1 MGESMN
7 RVQCGVWK
15 RNAVKYE
22 CVKQGE
28 LAGIAVRAEVRAAI
42 VVLNP
47 GNSGGAKG
55 SAGR

>member
-1 MGESMN
+1 MK
-7 RVQCGVWK
+7 C
-15 RNAVKYE
+15 E

-28 LAGIAVRAEVRAAI
+28 LSGIATAIAVRTEVRAAI
-42 VVLNP
+42 VVLKP

>member
-1 MGESMN
+1 MN